1 VEPSDIRV
9 LKGAGQ
15 RRKKPLLKLRTRIH
29 RICLPSK
36 WIRFIYALVLLF
48 VNTSQY
54 FSHKTI
60 MPKYLFAAAFLVAL
74 SSEFVAEPARNVVSL
89 GAANIPLLNPMKGSG
104 FLHLGVKYHQR
115 NRTTNSTTAK
125 RQSYD
130 FLRNDISGYSVQS
143 KFGQNA
149 VSWRLLT

>member
-1 VEPSDIRV
+1 MS
-9 LKGAGQ
+9 
-15 RRKKPLLKLRTRIH
+15 
-29 RICLPSK
+29 
-36 WIRFIYALVLLF
+36 
-48 VNTSQY
+48 
-54 FSHKTI
+54 
-60 MPKYLFAAAFLVAL
+60 KYLFAAAFSVAL
-74 SSEFVAEPARNVVSL
+74 SSGFVAEPATNVVAL
-89 GAANIPLLNPMKGSG
+89 GAANIPLQKPIKGSG

-149 VSWRLLT
+149 VSWPLLT